1 MCGGSPG
8 MPGKRG
14 GSLAPPPGLGK
25 QGEPAGVGR
34 EEVKLWGGGHPWTWQ
49 AAWPGPFPHWSR
61 PCAYPP
67 VGLGLAH
74 AHQVVLAL
82 YIPPVGLG
90 LVHTHQLVSA
100 LYMPTSWSWPC
111 IYPPDCGGAVAGPGW
126 RPSLRGG
133 RQLWEGCAGAAA
145 GEEVGR
151 KLVPGAAVEKQGG
164 LRSGGLGGLM
174 LQLEYQGWGE

>member
-1 MCGGSPG
+1 MGGFRVRQGDVWVVPWHAGEERRVPG
-8 MPGKRG
+8 AAPRPWQAGGAGWRWPGG
-14 GSLAPPPGLGK
+14 GKP
-25 QGEPAGVGR
+25 V
-34 EEVKLWGGGHPWTWQ
+34 GGGHPWTWQ
-49 AAWPGPFPHWSR
+49 AAWPGPFQHWSR

-74 AHQVVLAL
+74 AHQVVSAL

-126 RPSLRGG
+126 RPSLHGG

-164 LRSGGLGGLM
+164 
-174 LQLEYQGWGE
+174 